1 MLRQTKE
8 INRNEVAASFG
19 DIDGIISD
27 VQLLFGAGAD
37 TFKGAMHELAL
48 GRGPTTYKHVR
59 GSIRVG
65 AFLKRFNPDA
75 VRIHNL
81 DVSIQ
86 SDAGAAVIIVRI
98 VLISSFFFYCLLL
111 NHSFPTNP
119 NRVTNCLT
127 FFSLLQLYQLHL
139 LNASLF

>member
-81 DVSIQ
+81 DVSI
-86 SDAGAAVIIVRI
+86 RRR
-98 VLISSFFFYCLLL
+98 SSCNY
-111 NHSFPTNP
+111 
-119 NRVTNCLT
+119 R
-127 FFSLLQLYQLHL
+127 
-139 LNASLF
+139 